1 MSVNGLQLRVV
12 QTTVNKGIVDDSEG
26 TGGKMQLISEIF
38 IYEVYN
44 GNEGENRVPG
54 QCFALTD
61 LLCPAFTKTC
71 QPQ

>member
-26 TGGKMQLISEIF
+26 TGSKMQLISEIV

-44 GNEGENRVPG
+44 GNEGKNRVPG
-54 QCFALTD
+54 QCFA
-61 LLCPAFTKTC
+61 
-71 QPQ
+71 